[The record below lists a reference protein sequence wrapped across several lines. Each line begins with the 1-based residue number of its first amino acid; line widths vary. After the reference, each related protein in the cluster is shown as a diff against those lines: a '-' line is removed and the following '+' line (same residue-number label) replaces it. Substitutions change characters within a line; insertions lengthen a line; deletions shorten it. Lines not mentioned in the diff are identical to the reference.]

1 MVSSLI
7 SRWFKKARCQCIT
20 FGRNTNGAVA
30 IMYAISFAA
39 LVAITAL
46 AYDIARAHYA
56 RAHLNSTIDAIA
68 VGIGAEL
75 QNIPV
80 DITTASVG
88 DTPYEQKLIRIAKSY
103 IIGNI
108 GVDASA
114 FLNFS
119 PDDVNISIK
128 YAGTLDAPNVAEIS
142 GSVDLPLTLAA
153 SFFNLENVEAQ
164 ASAMVNREV
173 RGMELALALDTSG
186 SMSNSNKIATLKTA
200 VSSLLDILYAG
211 RTIVPDFYVSI
222 VPFADDSVNV
232 APYTD
237 RLVDPLNPNPN
248 AAVECANNRENPNH
262 DNGLRADKPL
272 SKSKFYRGNT
282 CTETT
287 EVCVEWRWWWCVRYE
302 TQTWNRS
309 PVLGLTADKET
320 INDLVQNI
328 APKGS
333 TSTNVGLA
341 WAWRTLSP
349 KWSQDWII
357 TENPDD
363 EVSDT
368 RPVAYQHD
376 VIDKTIIFMTDGRN
390 TNTSYSASQK
400 NTWYTETCNAIKDK
414 GIEVFTIAFAMSES
428 DEGIYKNCAT
438 SEAHFFSAD
447 NNSELQ
453 NAFEAIAAKLSVMK
467 LVE

>member
-1 MVSSLI
+1 MVSFQS
-7 SRWFKKARCQCIT
+7 SRWLRNVRSQCNK
-20 FGRNTNGAVA
+20 FGKNTDGAVA

-75 QNIPV
+75 QNLPL
-80 DITTASVG
+80 DITTASIG

-103 IIGNI
+103 IVGNI

-114 FLNFS
+114 FLNFT

-128 YAGTLDAPNVAEIS
+128 YAGTNSSPNVAEIS
-142 GSVDLPLTLAA
+142 GTVDLPLTLAA

-164 ASAMVNREV
+164 ASAKVNREV

-186 SMSNSNKIATLKTA
+186 SMDGSKIATLKTA

-211 RTIVPDFYVSI
+211 RSTVPDFYVSI

-232 APYTD
+232 APYTN
-237 RLVDPLNPNPN
+237 RIAIPLSPNPNP
-248 AAVECANNRENPNH
+248 AVECAMDRQIGNH
-262 DNGLRADKPL
+262 DRGYGTEEPL
-272 SKSKFYRGNT
+272 SNSKFNLGDT
-282 CTETT
+282 CFETRQ
-287 EVCVEWRWWWCVRYE
+287 VCVRWRWWWCVEYE

-309 PVLGLTADKET
+309 PVLGLTAEKET
-320 INDLVQNI
+320 INNLVQNI
-328 APKGS
+328 APNGS

-341 WAWRTLSP
+341 WAWRTISP
-349 KWSQDWII
+349 KWSQDWTI
-357 TENPDD
+357 TENSDD
-363 EVSDT
+363 EVPDT
-368 RPVAYQHD
+368 RPVAYQHE
-376 VIDKTIIFMTDGRN
+376 VIDKTIIFMTDGKN
-390 TNTSYSASQK
+390 TNTSYTASEK
-400 NTWYTETCNAIKDK
+400 NTWYTQTCNAIKNK
-414 GIEVFTIAFAMSES
+414 GIEVFTIAFAMSAS

>member
-1 MVSSLI
+1 MVSFQS
-7 SRWFKKARCQCIT
+7 SRWLKNVRCHCNT
-20 FGRNTNGAVA
+20 FGKNTDGAVA

-75 QNIPV
+75 QNLPL

-119 PDDVNISIK
+119 PQDVNISIK
-128 YAGTLDAPNVAEIS
+128 YAGTNSTPNVAEIS
-142 GSVDLPLTLAA
+142 GTVDLPLTLAA
-153 SFFNLENVEAQ
+153 SFFNLENVEAR
-164 ASAMVNREV
+164 ASAKVNREV

-186 SMSNSNKIATLKTA
+186 SMDGSKMTTLKTA

-211 RTIVPDFYVSI
+211 RETVPDFYVSI
-222 VPFADDSVNV
+222 VPFADDSINV
-232 APYTD
+232 ATNTD
-237 RLVDPLNPNPN
+237 WLVDPLNPNPN
-248 AAVECANNRENPNH
+248 PEVECAKNRTNGNH
-262 DNGLRADKPL
+262 DNGFRAEKPL
-272 SKSKFYRGNT
+272 RKSKFYRGDT
-282 CTETT
+282 CYSEWQ
-287 EVCVEWRWWWCVRYE
+287 EWVRVCNPRCHWER
-302 TQTWNRS
+302 QTVTWHRS
-309 PVLGLTADKET
+309 PILELTAQKTT
-320 INDLVQNI
+320 INNLVQDI
-328 APKGS
+328 EPRGA

-341 WAWRTLSP
+341 WAWRTISP
-349 KWSQDWII
+349 KWSQDWTI
-357 TENPDD
+357 TENSDD
-363 EVSDT
+363 EVPDT
-368 RPVAYQHD
+368 RPVAYQHE
-376 VIDKTIIFMTDGRN
+376 VIDKTIIFMTDGKN
-390 TNTSYSASQK
+390 TNTSYTASEK
-400 NTWYTETCNAIKDK
+400 NTWYTQTCNAIKDK
-414 GIEVFTIAFAMSES
+414 GIEVFTIAFAMSAS

-453 NAFEAIAAKLSVMK
+453 NAFEAIARVMK
-467 LVE
+467 LEFQQL